1 MDSKKKPSAK
11 EDLDL
16 KDLGIR
22 MSDRFIDVDPRSY
35 PMIILAILAL
45 GIAAMLFSSIPK
57 TLSALVISLLFAL
70 AVDPVVNKVQ
80 HWRDWKILNK
90 KTKEKTTHEPMGRYL
105 AVSIV
110 LGLFVIVF
118 ALGSYAIAP
127 KVVDQI
133 QSFAKDIPETVKG
146 LKDIPII
153 GDKIGSTENQDKIS
167 KALKDLPEK
176 LSSKDSPLGTIFE
189 SIFNGAYLGLL
200 FIMMFVSLL
209 LDGPRVVRNI
219 RSLIPDKSRPAAD
232 RIAHA
237 LYRVIGK
244 YMAGSIFVAS
254 LAGVVIGT
262 SALILGVPLAPL
274 LAVWIIF
281 TNLIPQI
288 GGFLGAV
295 PFVAFGFTVSPLTGV
310 ICLAIFLVYQQ
321 IENHIIQPIVIGKTV
336 KISPPITMVAA
347 LLGVSVGGILGAML
361 AVPFVGVTKALAAE
375 FDFPRGIR
383 EKMIE
388 KEIIKPEKIEKV
400 KN

>member
-274 LAVWIIF
+274 LAVWSRCH
-281 TNLIPQI
+281 
-288 GGFLGAV
+288 G
-295 PFVAFGFTVSPLTGV
+295 
-310 ICLAIFLVYQQ
+310 
-321 IENHIIQPIVIGKTV
+321 
-336 KISPPITMVAA
+336 
-347 LLGVSVGGILGAML
+347 
-361 AVPFVGVTKALAAE
+361 
-375 FDFPRGIR
+375 
-383 EKMIE
+383 
-388 KEIIKPEKIEKV
+388 
-400 KN
+400 